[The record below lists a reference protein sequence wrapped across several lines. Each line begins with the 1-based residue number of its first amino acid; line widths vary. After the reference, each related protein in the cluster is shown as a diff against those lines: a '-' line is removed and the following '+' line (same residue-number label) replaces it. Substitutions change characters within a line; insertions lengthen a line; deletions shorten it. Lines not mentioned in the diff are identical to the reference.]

1 MIAEFSPPLQVIF
14 MGTPDFAVPPLEA
27 LVASRHR
34 VVAVYTQPPRP
45 KGRGYEVQKSPVHL
59 AADRHGIPVYHPQN
73 FKGEDDRE
81 AFRRLGADVAVVA
94 AYGLI
99 LPQAVLGAPK
109 YGCLNIHASIL
120 PRWRG
125 ASPIQHAIWK
135 GDAESGV
142 TIMQMEKGLDTGPVI
157 TGATTPL
164 GTTTTAQELHETLS
178 KLGADIIVP
187 VLDRLADQKHLP
199 AVAQDDRLSTYAPM
213 LKKEDGRIDP
223 AVQTPVEIDR
233 QIRALNPWPGTYL
246 QGLKGRVKVLKAH
259 LEEEGQKLVLE
270 LVQPDGKKP
279 MDFKSAVNGGYL

>member
-1 MIAEFSPPLQVIF
+1 

-34 VVAVYTQPPRP
+34 VMAVYTQPPRP

-81 AFRRLGADVAVVA
+81 VFRRLGADVAVVA

-99 LPQAVLGAPK
+99 LPQAVLEAPK

-164 GTTTTAQELHETLS
+164 SATTTAQELHETLS

-199 AVAQDDRLSTYAPM
+199 AVAQEDRLSTYAPM

-259 LEEEGQKLVLE
+259 LEAEGQRLVLD